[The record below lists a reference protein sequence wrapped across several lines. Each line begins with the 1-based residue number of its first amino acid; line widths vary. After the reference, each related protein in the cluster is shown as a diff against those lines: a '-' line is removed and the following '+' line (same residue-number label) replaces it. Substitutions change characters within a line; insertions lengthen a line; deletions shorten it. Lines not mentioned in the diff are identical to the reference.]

1 MFHFVGQISILHQ
14 LYSLFFAN
22 QANKTVIIKTFNVSK
37 IDKVDR
43 HH

>member
-1 MFHFVGQISILHQ
+1 MFLFVGQINILHQ

-22 QANKTVIIKTFNVSK
+22 QANNTVIIKTFNVSK